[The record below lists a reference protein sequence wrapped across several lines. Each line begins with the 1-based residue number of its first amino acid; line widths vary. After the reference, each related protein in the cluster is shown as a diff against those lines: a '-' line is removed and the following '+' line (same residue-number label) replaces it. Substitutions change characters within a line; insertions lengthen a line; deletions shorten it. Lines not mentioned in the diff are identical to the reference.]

1 MNKLGGYFDRLPDED
16 RLLAS
21 RTADM
26 AEICEKKYIPRFSA
40 FLDGRQA
47 ALAEG
52 VLNHLGFDNFMFFG
66 GYENAERVVLG
77 VFPSYSE
84 CDSEQFPIKCL
95 VFRYRKDNK
104 LSHRDFLGSFMGCRV
119 NRNMIGDIIVN
130 DGYTAAFIYET
141 VSGALCS
148 EISKI
153 GSVGVKITE
162 EEHPQIYVNEK
173 FTEICG
179 TVSSMR
185 VDSVVS
191 TAVKLSREKAVQ
203 LIRGGNV
210 SVNYAVVSSASDEMK
225 VGDVFS
231 VRGHGK
237 FIVDEIIGKT
247 KKDRLYIRI
256 KKYI

>member
-1 MNKLGGYFDRLPDED
+1 MNKLGGYFDKLSDED

-21 RTADM
+21 HTADM

-47 ALAEG
+47 ALAES
-52 VLNHLGFDNFMFFG
+52 VLNHLGFENFMFYG

-77 VFPSYSE
+77 VFPPYSE
-84 CDSEQFPIKCL
+84 CDEGQFPIKCL
-95 VFRYRKDNK
+95 GFRYRDGDK

-119 NRNMIGDIIVN
+119 NRNMIGDIVVN
-130 DGYTAAFIYET
+130 DGYTVAFIYET
-141 VSGALCS
+141 VSEVICS
-148 EISKI
+148 EIRKI
-153 GSVGVKITE
+153 GSVGVKIAE
-162 EEHPQIYVNEK
+162 ENDPQIYVNEK

-191 TAVKLSREKAVQ
+191 TAVKLSREKSAQ

-210 SVNYAVVSSASDEMK
+210 SVNYVTASSVSDEMK

-231 VRGHGK
+231 VRGFGK
-237 FIVDEIIGKT
+237 FIVDEISGKT
-247 KKDRLYIRI
+247 KKDRLHIRI